1 MFFSVNYTYVH
12 CSDGVERVRYV
23 HNVFPYHGYMWNYG
37 SIPQTWEDPDFID
50 PHTGVGGD
58 NDPVDILEVG
68 ISWLQY

>member
-1 MFFSVNYTYVH
+1 MLYL
-12 CSDGVERVRYV
+12 DGVERVRYV

-37 SIPQTWEDPDFID
+37 SIPQTWEDPNFID

-68 ISWLQY
+68 RQTGLIQRPIAKFL